1 MKLKK
6 AREDFIVEEI
16 NDFEIKSNGEYKLY
30 QLKKVGVETI
40 GLISELERKNNIS
53 RKFIGIA
60 GIKDKHAITYQYI
73 TIPSKYEFKA
83 TEGQGYS
90 LKFLGYIDNQIET
103 GDLMRN
109 RFTLT
114 IRDLDTKHLENIE
127 QRIKFV
133 KENGVPNYFDS
144 QRFGSTI
151 NGIFIAR
158 FLIKEDYEGALKN
171 YFLTQFNNINPGSK
185 IIKEKHDILNNWNKF
200 ETLTLTNLDFRRI
213 QEEYIKTKSWKSAYK
228 MIPSK
233 LKEMFVI
240 SYQSYLWNNCI
251 KELINKNF
259 EQKEIMKVRYNVG
272 ELFYLRYNVDPSKL
286 KILEGEFLTIGRNFE
301 PSEMEKKFADIVMKK
316 EKLTYDEL
324 DNISKSGNFLKSQ
337 KRSIISK
344 PINLTYTNHERDEL
358 NTKGKGK
365 FKMTISFELE
375 KGSYATNMLK
385 GIFWE

>member
-16 NDFEIKSNGEYKLY
+16 NDFEIKKSGDYKLY
-30 QLKKVGVETI
+30 QLKKIGVETI
-40 GLISELERKNNIS
+40 SLISELERKNNIS

-60 GIKDKHAITYQYI
+60 GIKDKHAITYQYL
-73 TIPSKYEFKA
+73 TIPTKYEFKA

-90 LKFLGYIDNQIET
+90 IKFLGFVDKQIET

-109 RFTLT
+109 KFTLT
-114 IRDLDTKHLENIE
+114 IRDLDTKHLENIDE
-127 QRIKFV
+127 KIKFV

-151 NGIFIAR
+151 NGIFIAK

-185 IIKEKHDILNNWNKF
+185 IIKEKHEILNNWKNF
-200 ETLTLTNLDFRRI
+200 ENIKLTNLDFRRI
-213 QEEYIKTKSWKSAYK
+213 QEEYVKTKSWKSAYK

-240 SYQSYLWNNCI
+240 SYQSYLWNNSI

-259 EQKEIMKVRYNVG
+259 EQKEIIKVRYNVG
-272 ELFYLRYNVDPSKL
+272 ELYYLRYNLSKDKL
-286 KILEGEFLTIGRNFE
+286 NILEGEFLTIGRNYE
-301 PSEMEKKFADIVMKK
+301 PSNIEKKFADIVMKK
-316 EKLTYDEL
+316 EKLTYEEL

-337 KRSIISK
+337 KRKIISK
-344 PINLTYTNHERDEL
+344 PINLTYTKATFDEL

-365 FKMTISFELE
+365 YKITISFELE
-375 KGSYATNMLK
+375 KGSYATNLIK
-385 GIFWE
+385 GIFGE